1 MLVLKVV
8 LVLAVGALI
17 VYLLHKINIFT
28 AKKYKCE
35 FFSIEYFSIF
45 LCIFGLAFWGYDWYF
60 DALKAKGDVLNGIL
74 IMAFTSIIYL
84 LVLISNIR
92 KSSFFFGLLITIL
105 QTIVF
110 LPLSAAVLIIVIIT
124 LLFLSQTRPVYV
136 LNK

>member
-1 MLVLKVV
+1 MLVLKVI

-17 VYLLHKINIFT
+17 VYLLNKINILT

-60 DALKAKGDVLNGIL
+60 DALKAKGDTLNGIL

-92 KSSFFFGLLITIL
+92 KSNFFFGLLITIL

-110 LPLSAAVLIIVIIT
+110 LPLSAAVLIVAIIT